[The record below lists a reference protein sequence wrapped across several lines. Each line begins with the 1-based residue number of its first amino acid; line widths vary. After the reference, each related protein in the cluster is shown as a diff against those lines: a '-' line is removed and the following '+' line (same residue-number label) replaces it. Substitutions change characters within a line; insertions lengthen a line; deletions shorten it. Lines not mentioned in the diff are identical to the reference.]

1 MKGPEKIKLGLLMA
15 FHLLW
20 GIVLWVSISKY
31 GMGVSTDSV
40 QYMYTG
46 LNLSQGRGFTTFDG
60 SLFAYWPPLYP
71 IILAAARILTG
82 LDMFSTTQVVQ
93 FATYILVS
101 FLVSVL
107 FLKIFPHHFLF
118 AFLGCFLF
126 DSGPV
131 LLLTFQMVESD
142 YLFLLFILIF
152 ALLAGR
158 YKKEPKNRTVLG
170 FALVGALA
178 MLQRYIGITVIAA
191 GCLVVMVY
199 TPGNLARRLWN
210 SIPVA
215 LGALPALAW
224 MTWTNRLAPEIRRAP
239 LTLRENLETFS
250 REILEWFINKP
261 AVDENLWRYI
271 GILWVIIAALI
282 LFLLLASI
290 KHKVF
295 NEYTFPSLA
304 YALVY
309 TVTLFGAASFVYFNK
324 LRGRFLLP
332 VYLPLILILL
342 LAFDQNLRIVR
353 EKAPRIVYLG
363 SILASLG
370 LIAIIALRS
379 LGTSIGMVKSST
391 LNGIAV
397 ENIYNTQSWN
407 ENSIIRYWKDHRPAS
422 EFVTFSNY
430 PAGVAF
436 HTWQPCLPSPR
447 KYASLYHTQVLPLER
462 YGPEL
467 FSSDLDV
474 YLVWIEP
481 NTYEHV
487 YRPEELKSIAKLI
500 TIIENEE
507 GGIYRLVPKR

>member
-1 MKGPEKIKLGLLMA
+1 M
-15 FHLLW
+15 
-20 GIVLWVSISKY
+20 
-31 GMGVSTDSV
+31 
-40 QYMYTG
+40 
-46 LNLSQGRGFTTFDG
+46 
-60 SLFAYWPPLYP
+60 
-71 IILAAARILTG
+71 LTS
-82 LDMFSTTQVVQ
+82 LDMFSTTQLVQ

-101 FLVSVL
+101 FLISLL
-107 FLKIFPHHFLF
+107 FLKIFQHHFLF
-118 AFLGCFLF
+118 AFLGCFMF

-131 LLLTFQMVESD
+131 LLQTIQMVESD
-142 YLFLLFILIF
+142 YLFMPFMLIF

-158 YKKEPKNRTVLG
+158 YKKEPKNSTLLG

-178 MLQRYIGITVIAA
+178 MLQRYIGITVIAVSY
-191 GCLVVMVY
+191 LVVMVY
-199 TPGNLARRLWN
+199 TPGNLARRLWK

-224 MTWTNRLAPEIRRAP
+224 MAWTNRLAPEIRRAP
-239 LTLRENLETFS
+239 LTLRENIETFS
-250 REILEWFINKP
+250 REILDWFINIP
-261 AVDENLWRYI
+261 AVDENLWRTI
-271 GILWVIIAALI
+271 GILWVIVGALI

-290 KHKVF
+290 KHEVF

-304 YALVY
+304 FGLIY

-332 VYLPLILILL
+332 VYIPLILLLL
-342 LAFDQNLRIVR
+342 LAFDHFLHIVR
-353 EKAPRIVYLG
+353 EKNPRIIYLG
-363 SILASLG
+363 SVLASLV
-370 LIAIIALRS
+370 LIVIIAFRS
-379 LGTSIGMVKSST
+379 VGTSIDMVKSSAMT
-391 LNGIAV
+391 GIAV
-397 ENIYNTQSWN
+397 ENMYNTQSWN
-407 ENSIIRYWKDHRPAS
+407 ENTIIRYWQNHQPAS

-447 KYASLYHTQVLPLER
+447 KYASLYHTQVIPLEQ
-462 YGPEL
+462 YEPEL

-487 YRPEELKSIAKLI
+487 YHPQELKPIAKLI

-507 GGIYRLVPKR
+507 GEIYRLVPK

>member
-1 MKGPEKIKLGLLMA
+1 MKGPEKIKLALLMT

-20 GIVLWVSISKY
+20 GVVLWVSISKF
-31 GMGVSTDSV
+31 GMGVSTDSM
-40 QYMYTG
+40 QYMFTG
-46 LNLSQGRGFTTFDG
+46 LNLSQGRGFITFDG

-71 IILAAARILTG
+71 SILAAARMLTG
-82 LDMFSTTQVVQ
+82 LDMFSITQVVQ

-101 FLVSVL
+101 ILVSIL
-107 FLKIFPHHFLF
+107 FLRIFPYHFLF
-118 AFLGCFLF
+118 AFLGCFMF

-131 LLLTFQMVESD
+131 LLQTFQMVESD

-158 YKKEPKNRTVLG
+158 YKKEPQNSTILG

-191 GCLVVMVY
+191 GSLVVMVY
-199 TPGNLARRLWN
+199 TPGILARRLWK

-239 LTLRENLETFS
+239 LTLRENIESFS
-250 REILEWFINKP
+250 REILEWFLNKP
-261 AVDENLWRYI
+261 AVDENLWRTI

-304 YALVY
+304 FGLIY
-309 TVTLFGAASFVYFNK
+309 TISLFGAASFVYFNK

-332 VYLPLILILL
+332 VYIPLILILL
-342 LAFDQNLRIVR
+342 LAFDHLLRLIR

-363 SILASLG
+363 SVLASLG
-370 LIAIIALRS
+370 LIGIIAFRS
-379 LGTSIGMVKSST
+379 LGTSIGMVNSSAMT
-391 LNGIAV
+391 GIAV

-407 ENSIIRYWKDHRPAS
+407 ENTIIRYWQNHQPAS

-436 HTWQPCLPSPR
+436 HTWLPCLPSPR
-447 KYASLYHTQVLPLER
+447 KYASLYHTQVIPLEQ
-462 YGPEL
+462 YKPEL

-487 YRPEELKSIAKLI
+487 YRPQELKPIAKLI

-507 GGIYRLVPKR
+507 GGIYRLVPK